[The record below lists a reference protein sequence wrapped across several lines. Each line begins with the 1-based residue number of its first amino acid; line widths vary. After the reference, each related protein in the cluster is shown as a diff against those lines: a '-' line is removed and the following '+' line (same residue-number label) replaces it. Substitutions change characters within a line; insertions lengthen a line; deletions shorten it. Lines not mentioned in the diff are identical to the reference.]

1 MSNVYTHS
9 DFAVLSIMNIF
20 TDDNWDGSTCYIQRK
35 PESDYGNITTV
46 TFLSPDYNREDF
58 DILDGFT
65 ANIVPA
71 ITSKFSSMDAVN
83 VVMSN
88 SNISVNSY
96 SMDGK
101 LNT

>member
-9 DFAVLSIMNIF
+9 DFAVLSIMNVF
-20 TDDNWDGSTCYIQRK
+20 NNDNWFGSTLYIQRK

-46 TFLSPDYNREDF
+46 NFLSPDYNREDF

-71 ITSKFSSMDAVN
+71 ITSKLSSMDESN

-88 SNISVNSY
+88 SNISLVSY

-101 LNT
+101 INP